1 MISTANMRRLAHWLI
16 GLYVL
21 ALLGGVVPLLH
32 GHSAH
37 AGAPLTLSES
47 KSGAGAIPQGH
58 HHAGDADDVAV
69 HHALHDLTGIAA
81 SFHDGD
87 DIVIEHVAA
96 ASAAPRAL
104 TEAGTVLLER
114 PPKPI
119 LSI

>member
-1 MISTANMRRLAHWLI
+1 MISTTTICRLGPWLI

-21 ALLGGVVPLLH
+21 ALIGGVAPLLD
-32 GHSAH
+32 GRSAH

-47 KSGAGAIPQGH
+47 KSGAGAIPQNH
-58 HHAGDADDVAV
+58 HHAGDADDVAG
-69 HHALHDLTGIAA
+69 HHVLQDLSGLAA
-81 SFHDGD
+81 WLPDGD

-96 ASAAPRAL
+96 PSTAPRAL
-104 TEAGTVLLER
+104 TEADAVRLER

>member
-37 AGAPLTLSES
+37 AGAPLTLS
-47 KSGAGAIPQGH
+47 KSEGGACAIPRGH
-58 HHAGDADDVAV
+58 HHPGDADDAAV

-81 SFHDGD
+81 SFPDGD
-87 DIVIEHVAA
+87 DIVIAHVAA

-104 TEAGTVLLER
+104 ADADAVLLER